1 MSIFAAKKLVW
12 MNTSEQKAENL
23 IASYIELI
31 RKNGYQA
38 GAPEKKQY
46 NFEVDI
52 KENQTKLKLL
62 VYFGSKGIKTVIQ
75 GNKDSGFYVKVSEL
89 LFGGKLFKKESL
101 EIHEPESY
109 IGTDESGKGDYFGPL
124 VICGVYVDKETSAE
138 LKKIGVRDS
147 KELSENSIR
156 KISSEIKK
164 ISAGKFSLVVINP
177 EKYNQL
183 HERVGNVNRI
193 LGWGHA
199 KVIEN
204 LLENN
209 PAGEAISDK
218 FGDESYIR
226 NSLQEKGKNILLHQ
240 LTKAE
245 RYTAVAAAS
254 ILAREKFSDWFDVQK
269 QVLGIELQK
278 GASVMVEKTANEI
291 KNRFGEAKLKELVK
305 IHFKTTK
312 KII

>member
-1 MSIFAAKKLVW
+1 
-12 MNTSEQKAENL
+12 MNTSEQKAEDL
-23 IASYIELI
+23 IASYVEKLKNNRYEAGKNI
-31 RKNGYQA
+31 R
-38 GAPEKKQY
+38 KQY
-46 NFEVDI
+46 NFEVEI
-52 KENQTKLKLL
+52 RNNQEKLKLL
-62 VYFGSKGIKTVIQ
+62 VYFGSKGIKTVLQ
-75 GNKDSGFYVKVSEL
+75 GNKESSLYENVNEL
-89 LFGGKLFKKESL
+89 LFGKKLFDKQSL
-101 EIHEPESY
+101 EIQEPEKY

-124 VICGVYVDKETSAE
+124 VICGVYVDKETSAV
-138 LKKIGVRDS
+138 LKKIGVKDS
-147 KELSENSIR
+147 KELSKNSIR

-183 HERVGNVNRI
+183 YERVGNVNRI

-199 KVIEN
+199 KVLEN
-204 LLENN
+204 LLVNT
-209 PAGEAISDK
+209 PADEAISDK

-254 ILAREKFSDWFDVQK
+254 ILAREKFSNWFDVQK
-269 QVLGIELQK
+269 QVMGIELPK
-278 GASVMVEKTANEI
+278 GASVMVETTANEI

>member
-23 IASYIELI
+23 IASYVDLI
-31 RKNGYQA
+31 KKNGFET
-38 GAPEKKQY
+38 GNFVRKQY
-46 NFEVDI
+46 NFEVDLRN
-52 KENQTKLKLL
+52 NQEKLKLL
-62 VYFGSKGIKTVIQ
+62 VYFGSKGIKIVLQ
-75 GNKDSGFYVKVSEL
+75 GNKDTDFYGKVNEL
-89 LFGGKLFKKESL
+89 LFGENLFEKQPL
-101 EIHEPESY
+101 EIQEPVRY

-124 VICGVYVDKETSAE
+124 VICGVYVDKETSAG
-138 LKKIGVRDS
+138 LKKIGVKDS
-147 KELSENSIR
+147 KELSDNSIR

-183 HERVGNVNRI
+183 YERVGNVNRI

-199 KVIEN
+199 KVLEN
-204 LLENN
+204 LLVNT
-209 PAGEAISDK
+209 PADEAISDK

-254 ILAREKFSDWFDVQK
+254 ILAREKFSNWFDVQK
-269 QVLGIELQK
+269 QVMGIELPK